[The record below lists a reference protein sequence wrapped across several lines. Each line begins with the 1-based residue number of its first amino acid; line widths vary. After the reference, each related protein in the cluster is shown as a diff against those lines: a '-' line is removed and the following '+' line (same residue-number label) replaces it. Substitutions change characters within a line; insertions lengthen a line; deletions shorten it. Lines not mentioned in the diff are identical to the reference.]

1 MSLRYV
7 LQDAMLSDSV
17 FQALHEQLKCLKRV
31 ISRFPIKLLPQEK
44 FSTDA
49 KVVQIHRY
57 YILLTVF
64 KENWFIQD
72 TRISK
77 LTYFFSFPCV
87 IRKKKN
93 LRKCI
98 TLAMKFQK
106 RNTTSYCTQQKLS
119 FPEIRL
125 RIAKTVH
132 LTHYA
137 LLVFTSVIAQNPTV
151 MAFWKVDKE
160 REIHNF
166 QYWKEN
172 KLLVLG

>member
-1 MSLRYV
+1 MGKKNHLIILTHLIKKAYLLQSLKINNFMSMSLRYV

-77 LTYFFSFPCV
+77 LTYFFPSPV
-87 IRKKKN
+87 LLEKKKN
-93 LRKCI
+93 SE
-98 TLAMKFQK
+98 
-106 RNTTSYCTQQKLS
+106 N
-119 FPEIRL
+119 
-125 RIAKTVH
+125 V
-132 LTHYA
+132 
-137 LLVFTSVIAQNPTV
+137 LLLQWNFR
-151 MAFWKVDKE
+151 
-160 REIHNF
+160 REIPHLIAHSRNCPS
-166 QYWKEN
+166 QK
-172 KLLVLG
+172 